1 MQRPSIAITA
11 ITAVVS
17 VALAVSAFAAT
28 KTVTIGD
35 NFFKPKSVSVSK
47 SSTVK
52 WVWKGKNPHNVTVT
66 SGPVKFSSPTKQK
79 GTFSKTCE
87 EGHVQDHL
95 HRPRGEAVVD
105 DQGALSF
112 MVYRHLSRRT

>member
-11 ITAVVS
+11 ITAVVVS

-66 SGPVKFSSPTKQK
+66 SGPVKFASPTKRK
-79 GTFSKTCE
+79 GTFSKKLAKKGTYKIICTV
-87 EGHVQDHL
+87 H
-95 HRPRGEAVVD
+95 
-105 DQGALSF
+105 GARQSLTIK
-112 MVYRHLSRRT
+112 VR

>member
-1 MQRPSIAITA
+1 V
-11 ITAVVS
+11 VVS

-66 SGPVKFSSPTKQK
+66 SGPVKFSSPTKKK
-79 GTFSKTCE
+79 GTFSKKLAKKGTYKIICTV
-87 EGHVQDHL
+87 H
-95 HRPRGEAVVD
+95 
-105 DQGALSF
+105 GARQSLTIK
-112 MVYRHLSRRT
+112 VR